1 MSRINKQ
8 KHVLYESKEGD
19 FDPPGEN
26 QQFAQILKSRG
37 NNLHEVEPA
46 VYATVPDGENDEDQT
61 PEKTFLVSMPN
72 KFRKNIW
79 VKRGSF
85 VIIEMIAEGQKVKG
99 EIARILLPEHI
110 KEFKKDGIWPDKF
123 VPKSNSEPA
132 RPSDEENSDLDDPI
146 ERNTNR
152 WYAQSDDDESSDE
165 SDESSSED
173 TPETSKENVE
183 KQEPQPANPV
193 DIKSIKIN
201 K

>member
-8 KHVLYESKEGD
+8 KHVLYESKDGD

-46 VYATVPDGENDEDQT
+46 VFAKPDEEDEDQN
-61 PEKTFLVSMPN
+61 PEKTFLVSMPT

-110 KEFKKDGIWPDKF
+110 KEFKKDGIWPEKF
-123 VPKSNSEPA
+123 VPKSNVETA
-132 RPSDEENSDLDDPI
+132 RPSDEESSDLDDPI

-152 WYAQSDDDESSDE
+152 WYAQSDDESSDE
-165 SDESSSED
+165 SDD
-173 TPETSKENVE
+173 ETSEEEENATDDKEE
-183 KQEPQPANPV
+183 AQSGIQV
-193 DIKSIKIN
+193 DIKSKEWIVNMCI
-201 K
+201 

>member
-1 MSRINKQ
+1 M
-8 KHVLYESKEGD
+8 YELKEGD
-19 FDPPGEN
+19 FDPPGAN

-46 VYATVPDGENDEDQT
+46 VFPEPTQNDDDDQT
-61 PEKTFLVSMPN
+61 TTTDKTFLVSMPT

-110 KEFKKDGIWPDKF
+110 KEFKKDGIWPAKF
-123 VPKSNSEPA
+123 VPKSNAEQA
-132 RPSDEENSDLDDPI
+132 RPSKEPENNSGSDDQDEPI

-152 WYAQSDDDESSDE
+152 WYAQSDEESSEEDSDGSSYDE
-165 SDESSSED
+165 
-173 TPETSKENVE
+173 PEIETNPPKE
-183 KQEPQPANPV
+183 
-193 DIKSIKIN
+193 
-201 K
+201 

>member
-1 MSRINKQ
+1 M
-8 KHVLYESKEGD
+8 YESKDGD
-19 FDPPGEN
+19 FDPPGVN

-46 VYATVPDGENDEDQT
+46 VYAVPDENDENQT
-61 PEKTFLVSMPN
+61 QEKTFLVSMPT

-110 KEFKKDGIWPDKF
+110 KEFKKDGIWPEKF
-123 VPKSNSEPA
+123 VPKTNAEPA
-132 RPSDEENSDLDDPI
+132 RPSDEEDSDLDDPI

-152 WYAQSDDDESSDE
+152 WYAQSEEDSSEESSE
-165 SDESSSED
+165 NEGQEEE
-173 TPETSKENVE
+173 PETEDK
-183 KQEPQPANPV
+183 EPQNGITP
-193 DIKSIKIN
+193 IKIQ
-201 K
+201 